1 VNWSVG
7 GPAPQPPA
15 APVIMSGPP
24 ASTIDPDATFV
35 LAAPP
40 PGVTLECSLDG
51 GAFAGCDPAHTQ
63 TYEDLG
69 VGSHTF
75 FVRATSDDGTSP
87 AASYAWTIVKAGF
100 AISGD
105 AVGRLAPGVTLPV
118 NLAFTN
124 PFNNAQGIN
133 LIDIGITVND
143 LTTRDGRP
151 NPECLGSVNLFV
163 EPGSAWKINVPRK
176 STVSLESLGIEEA
189 LWPQVTMRN
198 LDTNQDACKN
208 SVFTFSYTGTAE
220 K

>member
-1 VNWSVG
+1 M
-7 GPAPQPPA
+7 AEA
-15 APVIMSGPP
+15 AQES
-24 ASTIDPDATFV
+24 ASSAFV
-35 LAAPP
+35 
-40 PGVTLECSLDG
+40 
-51 GAFAGCDPAHTQ
+51 GCDPPSTQ
-63 TYEDLG
+63 TYGDLG

-75 FVRATSDDGTSP
+75 FVRATSDSGTSP
-87 AASYAWTIVKAGF
+87 TASYAWTIVKAGF

-124 PFNNAQGIN
+124 PFNNAKGIN

-143 LTTRDGRP
+143 LTMKDGQP
-151 NPECLGSVNLFV
+151 NLACLGSINLFV
-163 EPGSAWKINVPRK
+163 DRGSAWKINVPRN
-176 STVSLESLGIEEA
+176 STVSLGSLGIEEH

-208 SVFTFSYTGTAE
+208 SVFTFSYTGTAQ